1 MKIIHAKQTPWGW
14 LVSGLL
20 VFALLLS
27 ACANITAQVAQ
38 VEPVIEETG
47 YEKFDLKNC
56 EEALEDLH
64 VPVTEYFN
72 VKQEVTVADQATA
85 AATGASY
92 PLSSAEKKALAA
104 QIEAAYQKDYAA
116 AQEALEQQEFMVPRD
131 RAANFSIT
139 WEAKV
144 YKACLDL
151 DVKGETHQVEYTYML
166 TVPVVGDREI
176 AICGG

>member
-1 MKIIHAKQTPWGW
+1 MLNYAYWNRWVFGF
-14 LVSGLL
+14 LMMGLT
-20 VFALLLS
+20 LS
-27 ACANITAQVAQ
+27 ACANVTAQVAL

-56 EEALEDLH
+56 EQPLDDIH
-64 VPVTEYFN
+64 TPVTEYFN

-92 PLSSAEKKALAA
+92 TLSAAEKKAMAD
-104 QIEAAYQKDYAA
+104 QVEAAYQKDYAA
-116 AQEALEQQEFMVPRD
+116 AQEVLEEQEFVVPKD

-139 WEAKV
+139 WQAKIYQASLDFEA
-144 YKACLDL
+144 
-151 DVKGETHQVEYTYML
+151 KGETHTVEYQYTL
-166 TVPVVGDREI
+166 TVPVVGEREI

>member
-1 MKIIHAKQTPWGW
+1 MFGF
-14 LVSGLL
+14 LMLGLT
-20 VFALLLS
+20 LS
-27 ACANITAQVAQ
+27 ACANGTAQVAL

-56 EEALEDLH
+56 EQPLDDLH
-64 VPVTEYFN
+64 TPVTEYFN
-72 VKQEVTVADQATA
+72 VKQEVAVADQATA

-92 PLSSAEKKALAA
+92 TLSAAEKKAMAD
-104 QIEAAYQKDYAA
+104 QVEAAYQKDYAA
-116 AQEALEQQEFMVPRD
+116 AQEALEKQEFVVPKD

-144 YKACLDL
+144 YQAWVDFE
-151 DVKGETHQVEYTYML
+151 VNGEPHQVEYTYTL
-166 TVPVVGDREI
+166 TVPGVGEPEI